1 MPESHSVSRP
11 LTGLDSLVSSSV
23 TEGDIAQVAVDT
35 IVVNLFEGV
44 TQPAGATG
52 AVDAALNGAISE
64 LIAAG
69 ELTGK
74 LGEVAQLHSHGRLP
88 ARLVLVAGLGP
99 SSTFD
104 LEVVRRASADATLR
118 ARELGSKRLA
128 TITHG
133 SGVGGLDVSEAAQA
147 TLEGALLASYRFG
160 GWRRDA
166 ADARQLELIT
176 LVERDAA
183 LLPAVERGALAAHA
197 VARGVA
203 LARDLVNLP
212 PNVVTPERLASVAR
226 KLADQGRLRV
236 KIGDR
241 AWAQQEGLGAFLAV
255 AQGSRTEPAFIELEH
270 NSHLVD
276 EPPLVLVGKGV
287 TFDTGGLSLKSS
299 DGMISMKADMS
310 GAAAV
315 LGAMQAVAELDLP
328 IRVLG
333 ICACVENMPD
343 GAAFRPSDVLVAG
356 NGLSIE
362 VLSTDAEGRL
372 ALADALY
379 YAQRFGPAAVVDI
392 ATLTGASVTALGSG
406 VSASLFSSDA
416 MLRARL
422 ETAADATGERLWSMP
437 LFEEYRHT
445 IKSKVADLKNSGGA
459 RSGVGT
465 SAVFLEAF
473 TDYPWAHIDMAG
485 MELNEGKGKK
495 RSYLTDGATG
505 YGVRL
510 FVEFLRDW
518 P

>member
-1 MPESHSVSRP
+1 MSETHADARP
-11 LTGLDSLVSSSV
+11 LTGLDNLVSSRVS
-23 TEGDIAQVAVDT
+23 EGDITQFAADT
-35 IVVNLFEGV
+35 VIVNLFEGV
-44 TQPAGATG
+44 TKPGGATG
-52 AVDAALNGAISE
+52 ALDSALKGAITE

-69 ELTGK
+69 ELSGK
-74 LGEVAQLHSHGRLP
+74 LGEVAQLHSHGQIP
-88 ARLVLVAGLGP
+88 ARLVLITGLGP
-99 SSTFD
+99 QDSFG
-104 LEVVRRASADATLR
+104 LEEVRRASASATLR
-118 ARELGSKRLA
+118 ARELGSKRVA
-128 TITHG
+128 TFTHG
-133 SGVGGLDVSEAAQA
+133 SGIGGLDVSEAAQA

-166 ADARQLELIT
+166 AGAAQLELIT
-176 LVERDAA
+176 LVEHNSA
-183 LLPAVERGALAAHA
+183 LLPRVEEGALAAHA
-197 VARGVA
+197 VSRGVA
-203 LARDLVNLP
+203 LARDLANLP
-212 PNVVTPERLASVAR
+212 PNVANPEYLATVAR
-226 KLADQGRLRV
+226 QLADQGRLRV

-241 AWAQQEGLGAFLAV
+241 DWAREEGLGAFLAV

-270 NSHLVD
+270 NSHLTD

-287 TFDTGGLSLKSS
+287 TFDSGGLSLKSR
-299 DGMISMKADMS
+299 DGMIPMKGDMS

-328 IRVLG
+328 IRVIG

-343 GAAFRPSDVLVAG
+343 GNAFRPSDVLVAG

-392 ATLTGASVTALGSG
+392 ATLTGASVTALGAG

-416 MLRARL
+416 ALRARL
-422 ETAADATGERLWSMP
+422 ETASDATGERVWPMP
-437 LFEEYRHT
+437 LFEEYSHT
-445 IKSKVADLKNSGGA
+445 IQSKIADLKNSGGA
-459 RSGVGT
+459 GSGVGT
-465 SAVFLEAF
+465 AAAFLEPF

-485 MELNEGKGKK
+485 MESKGRKGGE
-495 RSYLTDGATG
+495 RSYLTEGATG

-518 P
+518 A

>member
-1 MPESHSVSRP
+1 MPEPRSETRP

-23 TEGDIAQVAVDT
+23 AEGDIARTAADT
-35 IVVNLFEGV
+35 IIVNLFEGV
-44 TQPAGATG
+44 THPGGATG
-52 AVDAALNGAISE
+52 AVDVALTGAISE

-74 LGEVAQLHSHGRLP
+74 LGEVAQLHSHGRIP
-88 ARLVLVAGLGP
+88 ARLVLVTGLGP
-99 SSTFD
+99 TNTFD
-104 LEVVRRASADATLR
+104 LETVRRASASAVLR
-118 ARELGSKRLA
+118 ARSLGSKRLA

-133 SGVGGLDVSEAAQA
+133 SGIGGLDVSEAAQA

-166 ADARQLELIT
+166 TEPSQLEQIT
-176 LVERDAA
+176 LVEHNAE
-183 LLPAVERGALAAHA
+183 LLPQVEEGALAAHA

-212 PNVVTPERLASVAR
+212 PNVATPEYLTTVAR
-226 KLADQGRLRV
+226 RLADQGRLRV

-255 AQGSRTEPAFIELEH
+255 AQGSRNEPAFIELEH
-270 NSHLVD
+270 NSHLTD

-287 TFDTGGLSLKSS
+287 TFDSGGLSLKSR
-299 DGMISMKADMS
+299 DGMVPMKADMS

-372 ALADALY
+372 ALADALF

-422 ETAADATGERLWSMP
+422 ETAADASGEQVWSMP
-437 LFEEYRHT
+437 LFEEYRRA
-445 IKSKVADLKNSGGA
+445 IQSKVADLKNSGGA

-485 MELNEGKGKK
+485 MELNEGKSDK

-505 YGVRL
+505 FGVRL

-518 P
+518 A